1 MSDQSSPR
9 NARFVSIFL
18 GDSEGR
24 IEKVSA
30 TLTAP
35 GQIRIGCWSQEHLLS
50 SPLELAEEDL
60 VNLLKG
66 AVQAGILSPDFIKNL
81 SREFEI

>member
-9 NARFVSIFL
+9 KARFVSIFL

-24 IEKVSA
+24 IEEVRSGR
-30 TLTAP
+30 TAP

-50 SPLELAEEDL
+50 SPLELSEEDL
-60 VNLLKG
+60 VDLLKS
-66 AVQAGILSPDFIKNL
+66 AVRAGILSPDFIKNL